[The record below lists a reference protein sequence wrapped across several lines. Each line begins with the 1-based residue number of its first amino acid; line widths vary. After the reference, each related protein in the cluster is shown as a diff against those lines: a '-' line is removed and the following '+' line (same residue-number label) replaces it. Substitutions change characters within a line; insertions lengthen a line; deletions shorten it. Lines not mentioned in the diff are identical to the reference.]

1 MPSLVHSTARVC
13 ACSVEQALA
22 HLGSAAGMARWNLG
36 LWNCR
41 EVEPG
46 LVTGQ
51 SLFDGAI
58 GWARVQVDAARGVVD
73 YRVGADPSAL
83 LPRIRASVL
92 AGETLGHPEGS
103 CLVTL
108 EAWRT
113 AGMDDERWNGLVRT
127 HETEIDLIRAQL
139 SSAPTHGAAMP
150 AVIAVAP
157 SSGRMRRRISSGSP
171 WESVA
176 GYSRAIVDGDWIFVS
191 GTIGQDFAT
200 MTIPESA
207 TAQTEQALDTIA
219 RALSDAHSSLM
230 DVVRVRV
237 FVTERSDVPAI
248 SAVLKRRLG
257 TAAPAN
263 TTICCAL
270 AVDGARVEI
279 EVTARVNSTSAPLPG
294 HP

>member
-46 LVTGQ
+46 LMTGQ

-113 AGMDDERWNGLVRT
+113 AGMDDERWNSLVRT

-139 SSAPTHGAAMP
+139 AGTPARVSLPPPATALVGPP
-150 AVIAVAP
+150 AV
-157 SSGRMRRRISSGSP
+157 MRRRISSGSP
-171 WESVA
+171 WEAVA
-176 GYSRAIVDGDWIFVS
+176 GYSRAIVDGDWVFVS

-207 TAQTEQALDTIA
+207 TAQAEQALDTIA

-237 FVTERSDVPAI
+237 FATERSDVPSI

-257 TAAPAN
+257 AAAPAN

-279 EVTARVNSTSAPLPG
+279 EVTARLNSTSAPLPG